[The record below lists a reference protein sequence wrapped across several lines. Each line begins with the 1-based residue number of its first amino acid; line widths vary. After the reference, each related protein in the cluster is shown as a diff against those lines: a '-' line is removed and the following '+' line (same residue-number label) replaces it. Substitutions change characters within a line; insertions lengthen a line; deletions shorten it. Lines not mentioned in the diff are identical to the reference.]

1 MNFKEILKEQFKDLV
16 TEETLTA
23 VHEAFEQAVTE
34 KATQK
39 AEQIVEDKI
48 NEQSEKLQEKIELEV
63 EAALLK
69 VDEDHSEKLQKLIEA
84 IDTDHTAKLQKLIEA
99 IDTDHTAKLQKVLKK
114 VDESHTDMLQQVI
127 DKHETAIVTEAKEFR
142 DNMIN
147 EVSSYLDLY
156 LEKAVPSKQISEAVS
171 NIQAK
176 KTLDSIRELVA
187 IDESYIDGEVK
198 EALLDGKKIIDS
210 LKNELNEAVSTNT
223 KLNHKLNEVESNLLL
238 EQKTKE
244 LPTSTRGYV
253 TKLLKGK
260 SAEYIHE
267 NFQYVVDMHER
278 EISEKVETS
287 KEQNVARRIVEST
300 DRPVVEE
307 PLNDEIRTF
316 VNESASSAIGDYLNV
331 MKRGDGSVLYRNS

>member
-39 AEQIVEDKI
+39 AEQIVEEKI
-48 NEQSEKLQEKIELEV
+48 NEQNEKLQEKIELEV

-69 VDEDHSEKLQKLIEA
+69 VDEDHSE
-84 IDTDHTAKLQKLIEA
+84 KLQKLIEA

-142 DNMIN
+142 DNMVN

-287 KEQNVARRIVEST
+287 KERNVARRIVEST

>member
-39 AEQIVEDKI
+39 AEQIVEEKI
-48 NEQSEKLQEKIELEV
+48 NEQNEKLQEKIELEV

-84 IDTDHTAKLQKLIEA
+84 IDTDHTAKLQK
-99 IDTDHTAKLQKVLKK
+99 VLKK
-114 VDESHTDMLQQVI
+114 VDESHTDMLQQI
-127 DKHETAIVTEAKEFR
+127 ITKHETVLVTEAKEFR
-142 DNMIN
+142 DNMVN

-244 LPTSTRGYV
+244 LPTPTRGYV

-307 PLNDEIRTF
+307 PLNDEIGTI
-316 VNESASSAIGDYLNV
+316 VNESISSAVGDYLNV